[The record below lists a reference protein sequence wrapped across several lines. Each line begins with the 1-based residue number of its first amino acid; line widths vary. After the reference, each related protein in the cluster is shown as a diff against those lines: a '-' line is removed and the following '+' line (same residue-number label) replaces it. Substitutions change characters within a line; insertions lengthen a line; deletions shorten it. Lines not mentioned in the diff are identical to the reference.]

1 MREREKSNCGFGGA
15 VATLV
20 GDYILIIGVW
30 WSSWIMEN
38 GERERERVVT
48 SFFLFVVAQVAD
60 FVVYLSVH
68 LLLTLS

>member
-1 MREREKSNCGFGGA
+1 
-15 VATLV
+15 
-20 GDYILIIGVW
+20 
-30 WSSWIMEN
+30 MEN
-38 GERERERVVT
+38 GERERERERERVVT

>member
-1 MREREKSNCGFGGA
+1 MA
-15 VATLV
+15 ALV
-20 GDYILIIGVW
+20 SDYILIIGVW

-38 GERERERVVT
+38 GERERERERVVT